1 MEKTNVKENENK
13 KNKKRL
19 SPMHYPQLFL
29 FHALIVIVMVW
40 LMFGV
45 FIGISYA
52 PNDDMSPRI
61 DGGDMLIYYRL
72 DKNVKAN
79 DVIVLKKND
88 TEYVARVVAVGGDSV
103 DITDDGNLVINGNSV
118 VEHNIFFKT
127 EKYREFLS
135 YPYTVEE
142 GKCFVLVD
150 KRQTGEDSRYFGTVS
165 EKEIRGTVLTVVRS
179 HNL

>member
-1 MEKTNVKENENK
+1 MEKNKEQEQK
-13 KNKKRL
+13 KKKKGL

-45 FIGISYA
+45 FIGITHA
-52 PNDDMSPRI
+52 PNDDMAPRI

-72 DKNVKAN
+72 DKNVKAD

-88 TEYVARVVAVGGDSV
+88 TQYVARVVAVGGDTV
-103 DITDDGNLVINGNSV
+103 DITDDKRLVINGNSV
-118 VEHNIFFKT
+118 IEKNIFHET
-127 EKYREFLS
+127 EKYWEFLS

-150 KRQTGEDSRYFGTVS
+150 KRQSGEDSRYYGTVS
-165 EKEIRGTVLTVVRS
+165 KDEISGTVLTVVRS